1 MLYFHKIVAIA
12 EAQKYTGAGAAKRG
26 RRPRNIPKTGEV
38 STGILYCTT
47 CLFDKLA
54 HVVHEEDP
62 VVVHQQVQVDPLPS
76 AIYSH
81 ECHNMV
87 NVQL

>member
-26 RRPRNIPKTGEV
+26 GRLRNIPKTGEV
-38 STGILYCTT
+38 STGTAQCTT

>member
-1 MLYFHKIVAIA
+1 MVAIVI
-12 EAQKYTGAGAAKRG
+12 AQKFTGAGAAKRG
-26 RRPRNIPKTGEV
+26 RRLRHISKTGEV